1 MGVLRSVEVVE
12 ILELEE
18 TVEVIQ
24 VGHHSF
30 FVHMEEQSKEDKNL
44 VQNYRANKR
53 ETQA

>member
-18 TVEVIQ
+18 MVEVIQ

-30 FVHMEEQSKEDKNL
+30 FIHMEKQSKEDKKL
-44 VQNYRANKR
+44 VQDYRANER